1 MLLIILIISTTNTGL
16 VNNKLLSFHILKTIG
31 CLYFATKTDQESY
44 CNLFT
49 VYRTPRGLIWLDEWG
64 VNRYAAN
71 FAFLMLHSN
80 TYLDRLSPGEK
91 RQWYDVGKSQI
102 DYMLGDS
109 GRSYVIGFGNN
120 PPKRPHHRFL

>member
-1 MLLIILIISTTNTGL
+1 MHQ
-16 VNNKLLSFHILKTIG
+16 K
-31 CLYFATKTDQESY
+31 
-44 CNLFT
+44 
-49 VYRTPRGLIWLDEWG
+49 RTPRGLIWLDEWG

-80 TYLDRLSPGEK
+80 TYLDRLSPAEK
-91 RQWYDVGKSQI
+91 RQWSDIGKSQI

-120 PPKRPHHRFL
+120 YPKRPHHRYLSEKYKLVIFINLDHRPARGSKMGPVLEMANRETIHGFYMVLL